1 MRINN
6 SEHIDKPFEDVYRI
20 ICDFGYWVPKADS
33 DIVSMN
39 KATDAPLGP
48 GTTWV
53 EVLKVPGSVVD
64 IDLWINSVDPGRLID
79 IEFKSKAMKGT
90 ATFSFTPSDGG
101 TDVFLSAHAT
111 TLQVFGSLMYPM
123 IRMDFGKR
131 EKGRLATVKTMA
143 ESGEMDPADAEAAP
157 AIE

>member
-6 SEHIDKPFEDVYRI
+6 SEHIDKPVEDVYRI

-39 KATDAPLGP
+39 KTTDVPLGP
-48 GTTWV
+48 GTKWV

-64 IDLWINSVDPGRLID
+64 IDLWINSVDPGRSID
-79 IEFKSKAMKGT
+79 IEFSSKAMKDT
-90 ATFSFTPSDGG
+90 ATFSFTPRGGG
-101 TDVFLSAHAT
+101 TDVVLSAHAA
-111 TLQVFGSLMYPM
+111 TLPLFGWLMYPM

-131 EKGRLATVKTMA
+131 EKERLAAVEAMA
-143 ESGEMDPADAEAAP
+143 ESGEMDPADADAAP
-157 AIE
+157 TME